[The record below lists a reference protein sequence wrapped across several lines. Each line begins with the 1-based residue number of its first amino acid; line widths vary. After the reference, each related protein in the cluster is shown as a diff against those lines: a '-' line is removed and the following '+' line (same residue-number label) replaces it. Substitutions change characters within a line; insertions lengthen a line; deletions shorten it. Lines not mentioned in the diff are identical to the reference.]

1 MAKKRRGPTDAEIRA
16 FIGEEKIAN
25 HERVQREL
33 AEFSAILKRRE
44 EEAWSAWEAEQA
56 KKAF

>member
-1 MAKKRRGPTDAEIRA
+1 MAGKRQGPTDAEIRA

-33 AEFSAILKRRE
+33 AELSAYLRRKE
-44 EEAWSAWEAEQA
+44 DEARRAWEAEQRQ
-56 KKAF
+56 KAS